1 VRGWHRIEKEARKGK
16 RWMGGQLRKLHN
28 GRVDFEDERIRCRRR
43 ETEARQISCIL
54 RRVRTTH
61 NRSVAKEN
69 SRKRRAWLAQEVR
82 LLAQVS
88 SARL

>member
-1 VRGWHRIEKEARKGK
+1 
-16 RWMGGQLRKLHN
+16 MGGQLRKLHN